1 MTILEIPRSRGL
13 WHVLMYASIMS
24 ENAQTD
30 TACDVAQIESLR
42 LNIEQDN
49 LAEGDVSDL
58 PQVLLVQ
65 LAELKC
71 G

>member
-1 MTILEIPRSRGL
+1 
-13 WHVLMYASIMS
+13 MS